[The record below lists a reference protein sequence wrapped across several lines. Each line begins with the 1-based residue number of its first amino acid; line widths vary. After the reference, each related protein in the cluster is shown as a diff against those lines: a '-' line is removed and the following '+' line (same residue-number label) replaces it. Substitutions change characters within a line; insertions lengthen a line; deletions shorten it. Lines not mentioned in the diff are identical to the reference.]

1 VSPPLALLTVDEV
14 AEILRVS
21 RTYVYEQKH
30 RIGFVRL
37 GRQIRFMRDALDR
50 FIVSHS
56 QSVPQ
61 RIGKISVRDL

>member
-50 FIVSHS
+50 FIASHS